1 MNKNKKVRC
10 SHSSLGGG
18 FCSPAACVVWRC
30 PPPSGAPGAPSQK
43 QREVPLPRFSDIV
56 WCHDLSYTAPLRKT
70 VNITK
75 LLLRNPGFPTG
86 RSPASVDRPVDTDA
100 NGEGRWRGFEIC
112 VASGPEAWP
121 PRDQAPGPPPLSHRV
136 LPSTFWTRG
145 PRCAVA
151 GSGRTWQHTV
161 VRATLECHFQRNL
174 ALRFAVR
181 TAEQG
186 CEIPQGQRPGN
197 P

>member
-121 PRDQAPGPPPLSHRV
+121 PRDQAPRGLHLSVTGSCRLRFERGAHVVLLPALGGPG
-136 LPSTFWTRG
+136 STQWWG
-145 PRCAVA
+145 PR
-151 GSGRTWQHTV
+151 
-161 VRATLECHFQRNL
+161 
-174 ALRFAVR
+174 
-181 TAEQG
+181 
-186 CEIPQGQRPGN
+186 
-197 P
+197 